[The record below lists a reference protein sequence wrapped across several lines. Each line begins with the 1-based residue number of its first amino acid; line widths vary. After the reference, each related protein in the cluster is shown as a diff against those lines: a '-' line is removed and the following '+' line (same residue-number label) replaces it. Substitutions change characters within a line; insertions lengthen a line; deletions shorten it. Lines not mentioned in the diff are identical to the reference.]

1 MMRSLFF
8 LFLTVFFSI
17 YSSGQCGGS
26 EFCNGNTGL
35 YSNDDATNIAYDNIG
50 AAYHSTY
57 IKEPD
62 SQWRTWGADVQAN
75 GYSPS
80 LSPRAINSTNYP
92 TLTGTIYKIAL
103 ASEGTDSQI
112 IVLTSDGLF
121 VGGYE
126 GAVVSNS
133 ITTGTNFN
141 RITVNGKTDG
151 LPAEVAPDQIKML
164 FATTYTLIITTC
176 SGEVHVLSIDNNAIR
191 GNGNTTGV
199 GTRWYKVMQDATT
212 PLSNVIVARGN
223 TGVGFALKSD
233 GTLWTWGEGSFLGN
247 GTAAT
252 NRNYATQMTLPP
264 GMPAVKMIQAAGH
277 NNFSGNLYSS
287 YYVLGTD
294 KKIYSLGYNSYGQ
307 LGDRSTTNR
316 LVWVN
321 AKNPDNSIITDAAWI
336 TTNEHDYL
344 YSGLGVIK
352 AGGKFYTAGSNSYF
366 MAGRNQETGVN
377 YLDFPAGI
385 TASDV
390 ITHAESGGHSTAV
403 VRLGSVRYGYVG
415 HRIDGSMG
423 DGTSAD
429 MQQESFDFITPPIV
443 AVCGTLC
450 AQPTLTT
457 NSPTICPGT
466 DAIFTISGT
475 PGDIVTY
482 TLNAAT
488 PQTVAIGANG
498 LVNVTV
504 PAAIV
509 NQNINLTFILGGTGD
524 CSNFLSMQA
533 QITVDNSVTPT
544 FTQVP
549 PICSGGT
556 LNPLPTTSNNGISGT
571 WSPALNNQQTTTYTF
586 TPSLQ
591 GTCIA
596 TAIMTIGVLSSTVPT
611 FTQVA
616 PVCAGTTVSPLP
628 TVSTNGIAG
637 SWSPVFNNQQTTI
650 YSFTP
655 TGGSCINLVTM
666 QLVVN
671 PSPVPNFTQL
681 PAICEGQAFS
691 LPATSSNGISGN
703 WSPGINNLQTTTYT
717 FSPIS
722 DPCARTTDM
731 TVIVNEKATPDF
743 SVFGPLCFGDS
754 NFSLPL
760 VSDNGITGNWLPAFS
775 NTQTTV
781 YEFTPAP
788 QECALSLSKELR
800 VFDDFDFAIAKY
812 CLHGNLVLEAYS
824 TFADFDI
831 QTAQFDWQFNN
842 SNVGNQ
848 AIFDVTSYLKN
859 TPVTEVLPIDVSL
872 TVTTA
877 DGCPK
882 TKSIAVPTIYCGIQK
897 GISPNNDG
905 LNEFFDLRNLNVQK
919 LSIFNRYGTKVYS
932 QGGYTDQWHGQ
943 SDHNGMLP
951 DATYYYVIDF
961 EDGSTKTGWI
971 YVNNEH

>member
-1 MMRSLFF
+1 MRSLFS
-8 LFLTVFFSI
+8 LLLIVFFST
-17 YSSGQCGGS
+17 YSSAQCGGS

-35 YSNDDATNIAYDNIG
+35 YSNDDAANIAYDNIG

-62 SQWRTWGADVQAN
+62 SQWRTWGADMQSN
-75 GYSPS
+75 GFSPS
-80 LSPRAINSTNYP
+80 LSPRAINTTNYP

-112 IVLTSDGLF
+112 IVLTSNGLF
-121 VGGYE
+121 AGGYE
-126 GAVVSNS
+126 DAVVSTA
-133 ITTGTNFN
+133 ITTSTNFN
-141 RITVNGKTDG
+141 RITVDGKADG
-151 LPAEVAPDQIKML
+151 LPAGVNPDQIKML
-164 FATTYTLIITTC
+164 FATTYTLILTTC
-176 SGEVHVLSIDNNAIR
+176 SGEVYVLSIFNSDIR
-191 GNGNTTGV
+191 GNGNGP
-199 GTRWYKVMQDATT
+199 GSGLRWSKVMQNAFT

-223 TGVGFALKSD
+223 TNVGFALKSD
-233 GTLWTWGEGSFLGN
+233 GTLWTWGEGSYLGD
-247 GTAAT
+247 GSAAAD
-252 NRNYATQMTLPP
+252 RNYATQMTLPA
-264 GMPAVKMIQAAGH
+264 GMPAVKMIQATTH
-277 NNFSGNLYSS
+277 NSFSGTSNCS
-287 YYVLGTD
+287 YYILGTD
-294 KKIYSLGYNSYGQ
+294 KKIYSLGYNGFGQ
-307 LGDRSTTNR
+307 LGDRTSTTR
-316 LVWVN
+316 TVWVN
-321 AKNPDNSIITDAAWI
+321 AKNPNNTVITDAAWI
-336 TTNEHDYL
+336 TTNEHDNL

-352 AGGKFYTAGSNSYF
+352 AGGVFYTAGCNSYY
-366 MAGRNQETGVN
+366 MAGRDFETSVN

-385 TASDV
+385 TAADV

-403 VRLGSVRYGYVG
+403 VKLGSIRYGYVG

-423 DGTSAD
+423 DGTSTD

-475 PGDIVTY
+475 PGDVVTY
-482 TLNAAT
+482 TLNAAA
-488 PQTVAIGANG
+488 PQTVAIGAG
-498 LVNVTV
+498 GSVNVTV

-533 QITVDNSVTPT
+533 QIAVDSSVTPV
-544 FTQVP
+544 FTQVQ

-571 WSPALNNQQTTTYTF
+571 WSPSLNNQQTTTYTF
-586 TPSLQ
+586 TPSIQ

-596 TAIMTIGVLSSTVPT
+596 TATMTIGVLSSTVPT
-611 FTQVA
+611 FNQVA
-616 PVCAGTTVSPLP
+616 PICAGTTASPLP
-628 TVSTNGIAG
+628 TVSTNGITG
-637 SWSPVFNNQQTTI
+637 SWAPAFNNQQTTT

-666 QLVVN
+666 QLVVK
-671 PSPVPNFTQL
+671 PSPMPNFAQL
-681 PAICEGQAFS
+681 PAICEGQALS
-691 LPATSSNGISGN
+691 LPTISTNAISGN
-703 WSPGINNLQTTTYT
+703 WSPAVNNLQTTTYT
-717 FSPIS
+717 FAPTS
-722 DPCARTTDM
+722 DPCAQTTTM
-731 TVIVNEKATPDF
+731 TVTVNQKANPDF
-743 SVFGPLCFGDS
+743 TAFGPLCFGDP
-754 NFSLPL
+754 NFNLPL
-760 VSDNGITGNWLPAFS
+760 VSDNGITGTWLPAFS

-781 YEFTPAP
+781 YMFTPAP
-788 QECALSLSKELR
+788 QECALALSKELR

-812 CLHGNLVLEAYS
+812 CLNGNLVLEAYS

-831 QTAQFDWQFNN
+831 QTAQFDWQYSNA
-842 SNVGNQ
+842 NVGNQ
-848 AIFDVTSYLKN
+848 AIFDVSSYLKN
-859 TPVTEVLPIDVSL
+859 TPVTEVLPIDFNV

-882 TKSIAVPTIYCGIQK
+882 TKSITVPSIYCGIQK

-905 LNEFFDLRNLNVQK
+905 LNEFFDLRNQNVQK

-961 EDGSTKTGWI
+961 EDGSAKTGWI
-971 YVNNEH
+971 YINNEH